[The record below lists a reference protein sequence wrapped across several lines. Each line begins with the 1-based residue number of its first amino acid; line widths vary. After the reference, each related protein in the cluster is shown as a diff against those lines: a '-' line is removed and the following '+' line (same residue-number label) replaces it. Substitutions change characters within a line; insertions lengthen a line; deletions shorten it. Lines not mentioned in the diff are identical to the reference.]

1 LIDATP
7 VEPAPHDL
15 SPKYHKIPGKAR
27 MSEPP
32 WPPGSYAEAHAKE
45 RAKVEAE
52 PAATMIDIG
61 DLDREDLA
69 CAGLRRA
76 DRVDFFREI
85 AAECFAVSRFCPSE
99 ADIGHEY
106 LAAAEAALEGTGE
119 ADQSPTEQPVSTTK
133 RARRQRKPRPPK
145 PPTLASVAKQ
155 ASKAGIEVGR
165 YEVKPDGSIII
176 VTGKPER
183 VETEDPWPLDEF
195 RTKETKQ

>member
-1 LIDATP
+1 L
-7 VEPAPHDL
+7 EPASHDL
-15 SPKYHKIPGKAR
+15 SRKYHKIPAEAR

-85 AAECFAVSRFCPSE
+85 AAECLAVSRSCPSE

-106 LAAAEAALEGTGE
+106 LAAAEAAHEGTGE
-119 ADQSPTEQPVSTTK
+119 ADQPPTEQPVSTTK
-133 RARRQRKPRPPK
+133 RATRRQPKPRKP
-145 PPTLASVAKQ
+145 TLVSVAKQ
-155 ASKAGIEVGR
+155 ANKAAIAVAR
-165 YEVKPDGSIII
+165 YEVKPDGTVVV
-176 VTGKPER
+176 VTGEPEPAAASN
-183 VETEDPWPLDEF
+183 PWPLDEF

>member
-15 SPKYHKIPGKAR
+15 SPKYHKIPAKAR

-119 ADQSPTEQPVSTTK
+119 ADQSPTGQPVSTTK
-133 RARRQRKPRPPK
+133 RARRQRKPRR
-145 PPTLASVAKQ
+145 PTLASVAKQ
-155 ASKAGIEVGR
+155 AKTAGIEAAR
-165 YEVKPDGSIII
+165 YEIKPDGTVVV
-176 VTGKPER
+176 VTGEPEPAER
-183 VETEDPWPLDEF
+183 GNPWPLDEF

>member
-1 LIDATP
+1 
-7 VEPAPHDL
+7 
-15 SPKYHKIPGKAR
+15 

-52 PAATMIDIG
+52 PAAAMIDIG

-69 CAGLRRA
+69 CAGVRRA
-76 DRVDFFREI
+76 DRADFFREI

-119 ADQSPTEQPVSTTK
+119 ADQSPTEQPASTTK
-133 RARRQRKPRPPK
+133 RARRQRKPRQ
-145 PPTLASVAKQ
+145 PTLVGIAKQ
-155 ASKAGIEVGR
+155 ASKTGIEVAR
-165 YEVKPDGSIII
+165 YEVKPDGTVVV
-176 VTGKPER
+176 VTGKDEQQQGNKFDKWIAKHARAPEGH
-183 VETEDPWPLDEF
+183 
-195 RTKETKQ
+195 